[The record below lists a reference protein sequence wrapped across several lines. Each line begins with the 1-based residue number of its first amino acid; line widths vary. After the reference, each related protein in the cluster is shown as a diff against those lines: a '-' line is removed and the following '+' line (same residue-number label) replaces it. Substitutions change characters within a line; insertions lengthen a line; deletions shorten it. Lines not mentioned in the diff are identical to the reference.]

1 MERQQRE
8 LHGLA
13 RMGLAGGRRD
23 RTWGHGYYTDLL
35 PRVVAETDPTRLYW
49 PGSPYSGRID
59 LPVSL
64 DGRGCKHIW
73 DVWNTAD
80 YSRYRDHVPR
90 FVSEFGWQAPPTWA
104 TLTGS
109 VHDDP
114 LPPDSPGMLHH
125 QKASDGNGKLAR
137 GLAPHFPE
145 PTTMEDWH
153 NQLNQARAITVG
165 VEHFRSH
172 RGLCMGTVVWQLNDC
187 WPVTSWAVIDGD
199 GRLKP
204 LWFALRRVYDP
215 QLVTVQPRS
224 HRLHVFMVND
234 RAAAWTSEV
243 NVRRHHVDGAVL
255 AQWTTRLTAEAGS
268 RTDIELPAEVT
279 TPPTPG
285 VSCWSSR
292 RGPHHHLVLRRGQ
305 RRRLPLT
312 CLPRGGHPDGDSH
325 TVRVTARTLLRD
337 LTLFADRI
345 HPDAEIDSMLVT
357 LLPGQTHDFHIRG
370 ARGLTAEQVQGPP
383 VLRCVNDAALAAH
396 ITPV

>member
-1 MERQQRE
+1 
-8 LHGLA
+8 
-13 RMGLAGGRRD
+13 
-23 RTWGHGYYTDLL
+23 
-35 PRVVAETDPTRLYW
+35 VAEIDPTRPYW

-80 YSRYRDHVPR
+80 YSSYRDYVPR

-114 LPPDSPGMLHH
+114 LLPDSPGMLHH
-125 QKASDGNGKLAR
+125 QKASDGNGKLSR
-137 GLAPHFPE
+137 GLAPHFTE
-145 PTTMEDWH
+145 PATMEDWH
-153 NQLNQARAITVG
+153 FLSQLNQARAVTVG

-172 RGLCMGTVVWQLNDC
+172 RGVCMGTVVWQLNDC

-215 QLVTVQPRS
+215 RLVTVQPRS
-224 HRLHVFMVND
+224 DRLHVFLVNEE
-234 RAAAWTSEV
+234 AAAWTSEV
-243 NVRRHHVDGAVL
+243 EVHRVHIDGTVL
-255 AQWTTRLTAEAGS
+255 AEWTGWLTAVARS
-268 RTDIELPAEVT
+268 RADIELPAEVA
-279 TPPTPG
+279 TPSNP
-285 VSCWSSR
+285 R
-292 RGPHHHLVLRRGQ
+292 RELLVVTAGDRTATWFYAEDKQ
-305 RRRLPLT
+305 IDYPAPAFDVEIT
-312 CLPRGGHPDGDSH
+312 PDGDSH

-345 HPDAEIDSMLVT
+345 HPDAEVDTMLVT
-357 LLPGQTHDFHIRG
+357 LLPGQAHDFHVRG
-370 ARGLTAEQVQGPP
+370 AGCVTADQVQGPP
-383 VLRCVNDAALAAH
+383 VLRCVNEAVSA
-396 ITPV
+396 PRK